1 MVSLPKLI
9 TKTSLLAIFIFYLSA
24 CQQANNQGD
33 DARIKLKIAT
43 FNVSMEA
50 TNYTESATQPSAE
63 TFDISQSLPNALASG
78 SHAQIKNIA
87 EIIQRT
93 RPDILLLNEFDY
105 LENKKSGIDIF
116 QQKYLAVSQF
126 GLAPITYPYV
136 YLAPVNTG
144 VETPFQQPNSR
155 FTHYG
160 YGKYPGQYGMVLLS
174 QFPIVDDE
182 IRTFQRFLWKDM
194 PDNLM
199 PKDDMG
205 DNWYNPSET
214 DIFRLSSKSHWDIP
228 VNICGEQFHVLASHP
243 TPPVFDGDEDRN
255 GRRNH
260 DEIRFWKDYI
270 NADKSSYHYDDKGLK
285 GGMIGQ
291 APFVILGDLNASA
304 DEGNGH
310 PNAMK
315 QLFAHNRVQNDIT
328 PESLG
333 GQLNKPDNRF
343 SKSHTASWGMRA
355 DYVIPSIELP
365 VIDSGVFWPA
375 PTDNTFRLVA
385 SRSASSDH
393 RLVWIEIDFAQTIT
407 QCR

>member
-1 MVSLPKLI
+1 
-9 TKTSLLAIFIFYLSA
+9 
-24 CQQANNQGD
+24 
-33 DARIKLKIAT
+33 
-43 FNVSMEA
+43 
-50 TNYTESATQPSAE
+50 
-63 TFDISQSLPNALASG
+63 
-78 SHAQIKNIA
+78 
-87 EIIQRT
+87 
-93 RPDILLLNEFDY
+93 
-105 LENKKSGIDIF
+105 
-116 QQKYLAVSQF
+116 
-126 GLAPITYPYV
+126 
-136 YLAPVNTG
+136 
-144 VETPFQQPNSR
+144 
-155 FTHYG
+155 
-160 YGKYPGQYGMVLLS
+160 
-174 QFPIVDDE
+174 
-182 IRTFQRFLWKDM
+182 M

-199 PKDDMG
+199 PKDAMG
-205 DNWYNPSET
+205 DNWYDPAET

-228 VNICGEQFHVLASHP
+228 VNICGEQLHVLASHP

-270 NADKSSYHYDDKGLK
+270 NADKSSYHYDDKGLA

-365 VIDSGVFWPA
+365 VIDSGVFWPT
-375 PTDNTFRLVA
+375 PTDNTFRLVE

>member
-1 MVSLPKLI
+1 
-9 TKTSLLAIFIFYLSA
+9 
-24 CQQANNQGD
+24 
-33 DARIKLKIAT
+33 
-43 FNVSMEA
+43 
-50 TNYTESATQPSAE
+50 
-63 TFDISQSLPNALASG
+63 
-78 SHAQIKNIA
+78 
-87 EIIQRT
+87 
-93 RPDILLLNEFDY
+93 LLNEFDY

-243 TPPVFDGDEDRN
+243 TPPVFDGEEDRN